1 MKKIHKFVCKIVSKV
16 PNLIVLSFIV
26 NICLTCALIIANE
39 KIGILDISS
48 LAFTMSVI
56 GILCILNYKNGNL
69 PFITRTKT
77 FKSQNSKDQIEGNE
91 EKQKQHALSSA
102 SICWE
107 VSSLT
112 TILAII
118 VQAILEF

>member
-16 PNLIVLSFIV
+16 PNLIVLSFVV
-26 NICLTCALIIANE
+26 NICLTGALIIANE
-39 KIGILDISS
+39 KIGNLDISS

-69 PFITRTKT
+69 PFISRTRT
-77 FKSQNSKDQIEGNE
+77 FKSQNSKDQFEGNE
-91 EKQKQHALSSA
+91 EKQKQHALSYA
-102 SICWE
+102 SICWAI
-107 VSSLT
+107 SSLT